1 MNNFFK
7 LILVTSCL
15 TGCMSLEDRGIST
28 KESSKANQETSTC
41 SFLDENGKMRRCI
54 EKKYKQN
61 TPKTYSTGVLTN
73 GDPIAVLNE
82 TENTQI
88 KVYQPID
95 KETQKEVSQPVIV
108 TETTIQNTVISIP
121 SEETATEETTV
132 EETTQDSQKWWAVSV
147 KEEITTDE
155 ETTLGYKELDCPC
168 ADPNTPCPECFD
180 K

>member
-1 MNNFFK
+1 M
-7 LILVTSCL
+7 
-15 TGCMSLEDRGIST
+15 
-28 KESSKANQETSTC
+28 
-41 SFLDENGKMRRCI
+41 
-54 EKKYKQN
+54 
-61 TPKTYSTGVLTN
+61 
-73 GDPIAVLNE
+73 
-82 TENTQI
+82 
-88 KVYQPID
+88 
-95 KETQKEVSQPVIV
+95 IV